1 MSAATTTEAGTP
13 AGKVFNV
20 MANKVF
26 DLDAATDAMKAAAHS
41 TPAPLAQR
49 TSAVR
54 GRLRAPEVAE
64 RLTGPQIAVGRGPIA
79 DMALDACA
87 GQLYVTNPADNSLA
101 VIDTDTLTVTQVITD
116 LAEAHAVAA
125 ASGHAYVSTVGDDGD
140 TVSVVDT
147 SLYADTDAMT
157 DVYSVDETVRAI
169 ALSPEG
175 ERVYAART
183 GAGIAVVDVV
193 TGSISEIAVPGAVD
207 ATAEAIAV
215 SLDGRRVYLATADY
229 LGGQLIVVDTLAQR
243 VVGVRSLPSQPHAIA
258 VSRDGSTL
266 LVARCDVEAGTDV
279 DIIDTA
285 SMRVMETVQVAG
297 LVTNMVFSIAGERIY
312 LVAGGRVCVLNAA
325 TLETVNV
332 FSGVNA
338 PSCIVES
345 ADGATLFVADYDG
358 NVSALAVGEVTD
370 ELLAQ
375 MMSADIVNIP
385 MLELARA

>member
-1 MSAATTTEAGTP
+1 
-13 AGKVFNV
+13 
-20 MANKVF
+20 
-26 DLDAATDAMKAAAHS
+26 
-41 TPAPLAQR
+41 
-49 TSAVR
+49 
-54 GRLRAPEVAE
+54 
-64 RLTGPQIAVGRGPIA
+64 
-79 DMALDACA
+79 
-87 GQLYVTNPADNSLA
+87 
-101 VIDTDTLTVTQVITD
+101 
-116 LAEAHAVAA
+116 
-125 ASGHAYVSTVGDDGD
+125 
-140 TVSVVDT
+140 
-147 SLYADTDAMT
+147 
-157 DVYSVDETVRAI
+157 
-169 ALSPEG
+169 
-175 ERVYAART
+175 
-183 GAGIAVVDVV
+183 VDVV
-193 TGSISEIAVPGAVD
+193 TGSIGEIAVPGAVD

-297 LVTNMVFSIAGERIY
+297 LVTNMVFSVAGERIY
-312 LVAGGRVCVLNAA
+312 LVAGGRVCVLNAT